1 MPRTQTKIVKFSR
14 QKDRVQRSFREL
26 VSIPD
31 AVLQD
36 ISEKGK
42 NYGIETIQPFSV
54 EEFELAEWV
63 GLKCRYGCSQFGTNW
78 SCPPAT
84 PDLPQARAIINEYSV
99 ALLLEGSQ
107 KCTNFYLNNSKK
119 RSEQVRYWKGTVSLE
134 RELFL
139 HGYDKAFSLVSG
151 SCALCKE
158 CAYPAACR
166 FPTEKRPT
174 IESLAVDVIGTLKN
188 LGIDTK
194 VARDPKEL
202 FKYYAVILLV

>member
-1 MPRTQTKIVKFSR
+1 MTQKSNKIVTFSR
-14 QKDRVQRSFREL
+14 LSAEPQRTFRDEIN
-26 VSIPD
+26 IPD
-31 AVLQD
+31 DVLRD

-42 NYGIETIQPFSV
+42 QYGIETVLPFTV
-54 EEFELAEWV
+54 DEFELGEWV
-63 GLKCRYGCSQFGTNW
+63 GLKCRYGCSQYGTNW

-84 PDLPQARAIINEYSV
+84 PDFSQARAIISEYSI
-99 ALLLEGSQ
+99 ALLLIGTQ
-107 KCTNFYLNNSKK
+107 KCTNFYINNSKK

-134 RELFL
+134 RQLFL

-151 SCALCKE
+151 SCSLCRK
-158 CAYPAACR
+158 CAYPEACR

-188 LGIDTK
+188 LGIDTR

>member
-1 MPRTQTKIVKFSR
+1 MPLTSTKIVEFPKL
-14 QKDRVQRSFREL
+14 KDKKNRSFRGEIN
-26 VSIPD
+26 IPD
-31 AVLQD
+31 DVLKD

-42 NYGIETIQPFSV
+42 NYGIETIKPFSV
-54 EEFELAEWV
+54 ENFELAEWV

-84 PDLPQARAIINEYSV
+84 PELSQARAIIGEYSV
-99 ALLLEGSQ
+99 ALLLVGSQ
-107 KCTNFYLNNSKK
+107 KCTNFYINNSKK

-134 RELFL
+134 RHLFL

-151 SCALCKE
+151 SCSLCKE

-194 VARDPKEL
+194 VAHDPKEL

>member
-1 MPRTQTKIVKFSR
+1 MPRTSTKIVEISR
-14 QKDRVQRSFREL
+14 LKDKTQRSFRGEI
-26 VSIPD
+26 SIPD
-31 AVLQD
+31 DVLKD
-36 ISEKGK
+36 ISKKGK
-42 NYGIETIQPFSV
+42 NYGIENIKPFSV
-54 EEFELAEWV
+54 EDFELAEWV

-84 PDLPQARAIINEYSV
+84 PELSQARAIIGEYSL
-99 ALLLEGSQ
+99 ALLLVGSQ
-107 KCTNFYLNNSKK
+107 KCTNFYINNSKK

-134 RELFL
+134 RQLFL

-151 SCALCKE
+151 SCSLCKE